1 MLGKKKDALSI
12 FLPEPK
18 EITTVHGETLTIPKV
33 TWAKEIQILRIVG
46 KLVQTLNLKPGVHWM
61 ELLPHILEKAPTELT
76 RIAAILLEK
85 DPAWVE
91 QNLEAEQVFEVV
103 IPFCMNLL
111 NKAGKPLPGDL
122 VQKMGVQT

>member
-18 EITTVHGETLTIPKV
+18 EIKTVHGETVTVPKV

-46 KLVQTLNLKPGVHWM
+46 KLVQSLNIKAGVHWID
-61 ELLPHILEKAPTELT
+61 LLPQILEKAPTELT
-76 RIAAILLEK
+76 RIAAILLDK

-111 NKAGKPLPGDL
+111 NKAGKPLPTDL
-122 VQKMGVQT
+122 VQRIGVQT